1 VLRPGPLDLVALGLG
16 VAAAALGIAAG
27 TGPVLAGI
35 AVAVAVARVVRARTA
50 PHVVCWL
57 VVPLL
62 VWIGFDSAAFV
73 AGTLCVFAQSALT
86 ALAARGRAE
95 PARDIMVATRVTLAL
110 AAGVTA
116 VALLAFGNIY
126 S

>member
-1 VLRPGPLDLVALGLG
+1 VALGLG
-16 VAAAALGIAAG
+16 VAAAAFGIAAG

-35 AVAVAVARVVRARTA
+35 AVAVAAARVVRARTA

-73 AGTLCVFAQSALT
+73 TGTLCVFAQSALT
-86 ALAARGRAE
+86 ALAARRRPE
-95 PARDIMVATRVTLAL
+95 PATDIMVATRVTLAL

>member
-1 VLRPGPLDLVALGLG
+1 VALGLG
-16 VAAAALGIAAG
+16 VAAAALGLAAH
-27 TGPVLAGI
+27 TGPVLPGLAIGL
-35 AVAVAVARVVRARTA
+35 VLARLVRARTT
-50 PHVVCWL
+50 PHLVCWL

-62 VWIGFDSAAFV
+62 LWIGFDTRSFL
-73 AGTLCVFAQSALT
+73 AGTICLFGQSALT
-86 ALAARGRAE
+86 ALAAHGRPETGSDVEIA
-95 PARDIMVATRVTLAL
+95 ARVTLAL

>member
-1 VLRPGPLDLVALGLG
+1 VALGLG

-35 AVAVAVARVVRARTA
+35 AVAVAVARVVRARTT

-62 VWIGFDSAAFV
+62 VWIGFDSATFV
-73 AGTLCVFAQSALT
+73 VGTLCIFVQSALT
-86 ALAARGRAE
+86 ALAARGRPE
-95 PARDIMVATRVTLAL
+95 PAPDIMVATRVTLAL

>member
-1 VLRPGPLDLVALGLG
+1 VQRLGPLDLVALGLG
-16 VAAAALGIAAG
+16 AAAAALGIAAH
-27 TGPVLAGI
+27 TGPVLPGL
-35 AVAVAVARVVRARTA
+35 AVAVALARLVRARTM
-50 PHVVCWL
+50 PHVICWM

-62 VWIGFDSAAFV
+62 FWIGFDSATFV
-73 AGTLCVFAQSALT
+73 AGTACLFGQSLIA
-86 ALAARGRAE
+86 ALAARGRPQHPPDYVIA
-95 PARDIMVATRVTLAL
+95 ARVTLSL